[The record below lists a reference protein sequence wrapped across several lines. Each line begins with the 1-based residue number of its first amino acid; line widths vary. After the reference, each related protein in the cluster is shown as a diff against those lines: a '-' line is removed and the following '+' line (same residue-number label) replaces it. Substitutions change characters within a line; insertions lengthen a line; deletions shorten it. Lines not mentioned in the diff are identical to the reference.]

1 MIGFNHLGKL
11 GRLANQMFQYASLI
25 GIADKLGVD
34 YTIPKHNEKHFD
46 GINNLRIELFDC
58 FDIKPSNVGELKTG
72 RYIREDGFHFNK
84 FLFNMNKEPSMSL
97 YGFFQSEKYFKHVED
112 EIRKQFVFKRENI
125 ESCERVFEDNFENP
139 ISLHI
144 RRGDYIK
151 LSDNHNVLNLDYYE
165 ESLSRFSKD
174 REVIIFSDDTN
185 WCKQQKIFDGSRF
198 FISECKDPYIDLCLM
213 SMCSDFII
221 ANSSYSWWGAWLA
234 NRGKVIAPSK
244 WFGPANAHLNTKDL
258 YLDSWEVI

>member
-46 GINNLRIELFDC
+46 GINNVKIELFDC

-72 RYIREDGFHFNK
+72 RYVHESGFEFNSSM
-84 FLFNMNKEPSMSL
+84 FNLNPEPSMSL
-97 YGFFQSEKYFKHVED
+97 VGYFQSEKYFKHVED
-112 EIRKQFVFKRENI
+112 KIRNQFVFKQEYLNV
-125 ESCERVFEDNFENP
+125 CKQVFDSHFDNP
-139 ISLHI
+139 ICLHV

-151 LSDNHNVLNLDYYE
+151 LSHNHNVLGLDYYKQA
-165 ESLSRFSKD
+165 LKKFPD
-174 REVIIFSDDTN
+174 DQQVIIFSDDTD
-185 WCKQQKIFDGSRF
+185 WCKTQDLFKDDRF
-198 FISECKDPYIDLCLM
+198 LVSEGNNPYLDLCLM

-221 ANSSYSWWGAWLA
+221 GNSTFSWWGAWLA

-244 WFGPANAHLNTKDL
+244 WFGPNNSHLNTKDL

>member
-25 GIADKLGVD
+25 GIADKLGLE
-34 YTIPKHNEKHFD
+34 YTIPNHNEIFFD

-58 FDIKPSNVGELKTG
+58 FDIKPNHVGQLKTG
-72 RYIREDGFHFNK
+72 RYIRESRFHFDKSLFLLNK
-84 FLFNMNKEPSMSL
+84 NPSMSL
-97 YGFFQSEKYFKHVED
+97 YGFFQSQKYFVHVED
-112 EIRKQFVFKRENI
+112 EIRKQFVFKNEI
-125 ESCERVFEDNFENP
+125 TELCKQVFKDNFKNP
-139 ISLHI
+139 ICLHI

-151 LSDNHNVLNLDYYE
+151 LSDNHNVLSLNYYKK
-165 ESLSRFSKD
+165 SLEKFSKD
-174 REVIIFSDDTN
+174 RQVIIFSDDFK
-185 WCKQQKIFDGSRF
+185 WCKQQEIFENSRF
-198 FISECKDPYIDLCLM
+198 LISECKNPYVDLCLM

-234 NRGKVIAPSK
+234 NRGKVIAPSQ